1 MAVTTCRA
9 MTLPIQ
15 GMLHDTLYRLMQGV
29 LQQKFNNKS
38 QHDKSQCVTR
48 PLICKFGIE
57 LYQLPRVSLEACTSW
72 LRP

>member
-9 MTLPIQ
+9 MTLPVQ

-48 PLICKFGIE
+48 PLIC
-57 LYQLPRVSLEACTSW
+57 SLE
-72 LRP
+72 